1 MTAEDLKR
9 AIKEFEQAQ
18 RQYVD
23 FGASDTE
30 PDAVFQ
36 WVLIKHYR
44 GEDYRLPADAADWEL
59 YSDMKGNNKAAKDLT
74 KKLENCIKTIDQIK
88 NKKEVRT
95 VLEDTLWRV
104 L

>member
-18 RQYVD
+18 LQYVD

-36 WVLIKHYR
+36 WVLVKHYR
-44 GEDYRLPADAADWEL
+44 GEDYRLPADATDWEL
-59 YSDMKGNNKAAKDLT
+59 YSGMKGVNKAAKDLT
-74 KKLENCIKTIDQIK
+74 KKLKNCIETIDKIK
-88 NKKEVRT
+88 NRKEVKT